1 MAYSL
6 WLMARFTQ
14 GMDFV
19 PFAEASHGLFAISY
33 SYFITLKTND
43 IRKNL
48 QKS

>member
-1 MAYSL
+1 MD
-6 WLMARFTQ
+6 RFTQ

-19 PFAEASHGLFAISY
+19 PFAEVSHGLLAISY